1 MFFVCQ
7 TDTLCTVYSRY
18 RKIGK
23 GFFDVLIYF
32 ILFCFFA
39 GEGRGVLITGG
50 NFAGFVIR
58 GLSVNEIWGP
68 YMYFQGVEGLL
79 SSSVH

>member
-1 MFFVCQ
+1 MFA
-7 TDTLCTVYSRY
+7 TLIHYVQCTAETV
-18 RKIGK
+18 KLEK
-23 GFFDVLIYF
+23 AFLTCLF
-32 ILFCFFA
+32 ILFYFVFFA
-39 GEGRGVLITGG
+39 GGGRGVLITGG